1 MQKQAYVLRISVW
14 SSDVCSSD
22 LFGMATCAASA
33 IFGRFLDAGAPRTLL
48 AIGVLAL
55 AAGLMLVAAAP
66 TLWSVY
72 LIFLL
77 IFPISMVFAGQL
89 VAISLITRAF
99 ENRRGLALGITITGG
114 SIGRASIPTVCPA
127 LNAHRTRDG

>member
-1 MQKQAYVLRISVW
+1 MIRLPPISTRI
-14 SSDVCSSD
+14 DA
-22 LFGMATCAASA
+22 LFPYTTLFRS
-33 IFGRFLDAGAPRTLL
+33 RFLDAGAPRTLL

-99 ENRRGLALGITITGG
+99 ENRRGLALGIK
-114 SIGRASIPTVCPA
+114 IGRASCRDRVCQYV
-127 LNAHRTRDG
+127 